1 MAWRAIITQRDTRS
15 GHSFAAAPSL
25 GSLAITIAV
34 MFAALFWPAGT
45 FDWPRGWIFLGLFLV
60 LTCVAVIWIRRTN
73 PELFAARSRYQKGTK
88 PWDAVVATLTIILF
102 AVILPVGAFDDGRF
116 HWAPQPDWVVFIGY
130 LLMTLGYLGLTW
142 AQSANRHFE
151 PTVRI
156 QTDRDHKVIDTGP
169 YALIRHPG
177 YATAIVLSAGMA
189 LSLGS
194 LYALI
199 PACLLVIVLFGRT
212 LGEEAELRKG
222 LEGYADYMVR
232 VRWRWI
238 PGVW

>member
-1 MAWRAIITQRDTRS
+1 MERRAIMTQRDTRP

-34 MFAALFWPAGT
+34 MFVALFWPAGT
-45 FDWPRGWIFLGLFLV
+45 LDWPRGWIFLGLFLV
-60 LTCVAVIWIRRTN
+60 LTAVAIIWIWRTN

-88 PWDAVVATLTIILF
+88 SWDAVVATLTIILF
-102 AVILPVGAFDDGRF
+102 AAILPVGAFDDGRF

-130 LLMTLGYLGLTW
+130 LLMTSGYLGLTW
-142 AQSANRHFE
+142 AQSVNRHFE

-156 QTDRDHKVIDTGP
+156 QTNRDHKVIDTGP
-169 YALIRHPG
+169 YAVIRHPG

-199 PACLLVIVLFGRT
+199 PAGLLVVVLFGCT

-222 LEGYADYMVR
+222 LEGYAEYMER

>member
-1 MAWRAIITQRDTRS
+1 MTEQDTRPN
-15 GHSFAAAPSL
+15 HSFAATAPSL

-45 FDWPRGWIFLGLFLV
+45 LDWPRGWIFLGLFLA
-60 LTCVAVIWIRRTN
+60 LTCVAIVWIWRTN
-73 PELFAARSRYQKGTK
+73 PELFAARSRYQKGTR

-102 AVILPVGAFDDGRF
+102 AAILPVGAFDDGRF
-116 HWAPQPDWVVFIGY
+116 HWAPQPGWIVLIGY
-130 LLMTLGYLGLTW
+130 LLMTSGYLGLTW
-142 AQSANRHFE
+142 AQSVNRHFE

-156 QTDRDHKVIDTGP
+156 QTDRNHKVIDTGP
-169 YALIRHPG
+169 YAAIRHPG
-177 YATAIVLSAGMA
+177 YATV
-189 LSLGS
+189 
-194 LYALI
+194 YALI
-199 PACLLVIVLFGRT
+199 PAGLLVIVLFGRT

-222 LEGYADYMVR
+222 LEGYADYMAR

>member
-1 MAWRAIITQRDTRS
+1 
-15 GHSFAAAPSL
+15 
-25 GSLAITIAV
+25 
-34 MFAALFWPAGT
+34 
-45 FDWPRGWIFLGLFLV
+45 V
-60 LTCVAVIWIRRTN
+60 LTCVALIWIRRTN

-102 AVILPVGAFDDGRF
+102 AAIFPVGAFDDGRF
-116 HWAPQPDWVVFIGY
+116 HWAPQPDWVVLIGY
-130 LLMTLGYLGLTW
+130 LLMTSGYLGLSW
-142 AQSANRHFE
+142 AQSVNRHFE

-169 YALIRHPG
+169 YAAIRHPG
-177 YATAIVLSAGMA
+177 YATAIVLSVGMA

-199 PACLLVIVLFGRT
+199 PAGLLIIVLFGRT

>member
-1 MAWRAIITQRDTRS
+1 MTQRDTRP

-34 MFAALFWPAGT
+34 MFVALFWPAGT
-45 FDWPRGWIFLGLFLV
+45 LDWPRGWIFLGLFLV
-60 LTCVAVIWIRRTN
+60 LTAVAIIWIWRTN

-88 PWDAVVATLTIILF
+88 SWDAVVATLTIILF
-102 AVILPVGAFDDGRF
+102 AAILPVGAFDDGRF

-130 LLMTLGYLGLTW
+130 LLMTSGYLGLTW
-142 AQSANRHFE
+142 AQSVNRHFE

-156 QTDRDHKVIDTGP
+156 QTNRDHKVIDTGP
-169 YALIRHPG
+169 CAVIRHPG

-199 PACLLVIVLFGRT
+199 PAGLLVVVLLGRT

-222 LEGYADYMVR
+222 LEGYAEYMER

>member
-1 MAWRAIITQRDTRS
+1 MTQKHSQLRRS
-15 GHSFAAAPSL
+15 AAPSL
-25 GSLAITIAV
+25 GSLAITVAV
-34 MFAALFWPAGT
+34 MVVALFWPAGT
-45 FDWPRGWIFLGLFLV
+45 FAWPRGWIFLGLFLA
-60 LTCVAVIWIRRTN
+60 LTAMAIVWIWRTN

-88 PWDAVVATLTIILF
+88 SWDAVVATLTIILF
-102 AVILPVGAFDDGRF
+102 AAILPVGAFDDGRF
-116 HWAPQPDWVVFIGY
+116 HWAPQPWWVVFLGY
-130 LLMTLGYLGLTW
+130 LLMSAGYLGLTW
-142 AQSANRHFE
+142 AQSVNRHFE

-156 QTDRDHKVIDTGP
+156 QTNRDHKVIDSGP
-169 YALIRHPG
+169 YAVIRHPG
-177 YATAIVLSAGMA
+177 YATAILLAAGTA

-199 PACLLVIVLFGRT
+199 PVGLLVVVLFGRT

-222 LEGYADYMVR
+222 LEGYAEYMER

>member
-1 MAWRAIITQRDTRS
+1 MTEQDTRPN
-15 GHSFAAAPSL
+15 HSFAATAPSL

-45 FDWPRGWIFLGLFLV
+45 LDWPRGWIFLGLFLA
-60 LTCVAVIWIRRTN
+60 LTCVAI
-73 PELFAARSRYQKGTK
+73 AARSRYQKGTR

-102 AVILPVGAFDDGRF
+102 AAILPVGAFDDGRF
-116 HWAPQPDWVVFIGY
+116 HWAPQPGWIVLIGY
-130 LLMTLGYLGLTW
+130 LLMTSGYLGLTW
-142 AQSANRHFE
+142 AQSVNRHFE

-156 QTDRDHKVIDTGP
+156 QTDRNHKVIDTGP
-169 YALIRHPG
+169 YAAIRHPG
-177 YATAIVLSAGMA
+177 YATAIVLSIGMA

-199 PACLLVIVLFGRT
+199 PAGLLVIVLFGRT

-222 LEGYADYMVR
+222 LEGYADYMAR